1 MRTEEQLKWER
12 RSRRFWLVLA
22 LFYTIPAIISLFPLQ
37 HLGWL
42 DVPRSWQGR
51 TALWGA
57 ATFFWLL
64 YVTRPRIR
72 GQASLA
78 AILFMI
84 SPILI
89 LHYLSLLWGAFL
101 FWCMAAILIVHH
113 FTRPR
118 RRTAALTA
126 AISMTALPIL
136 FLLYPILT
144 GTHNA
149 LSREQ
154 APFWA
159 IAAVMWSQ
167 YFRLRRKANVGEDPE
182 C

>member
-78 AILFMI
+78 AILFTI

-89 LHYLSLLWGAFL
+89 LHYLSRSGVHFSFGAWQRSLSFTISLAREDEPPLSQPRFL
-101 FWCMAAILIVHH
+101 
-113 FTRPR
+113 
-118 RRTAALTA
+118 
-126 AISMTALPIL
+126 
-136 FLLYPILT
+136 
-144 GTHNA
+144 
-149 LSREQ
+149 
-154 APFWA
+154 
-159 IAAVMWSQ
+159 
-167 YFRLRRKANVGEDPE
+167 
-182 C
+182 